1 MKIGIVT
8 FWNSEDNY
16 GQILQCYALQRFL
29 RDKGHDAFLI
39 RYAPGTENKPEMGF
53 VSSV

>member
-29 RDKGHDAFLI
+29 RDKRILSCRPRI
-39 RYAPGTENKPEMGF
+39 
-53 VSSV
+53 S